1 MAKSRQRTGIESRK
15 TVHGGERHRA
25 AGIRVPGSNKRIHG
39 PWRPTLAAA
48 KADRARL
55 LAQRDVGAGVFI
67 DGSKLPA
74 FEDAAEAWL
83 AKCDAGEAW
92 ARGRT
97 PYAARTL
104 RDYRR
109 DLDLYVYPAFGA
121 TPVDRL
127 RRSTIQVLIDEIAA
141 VHSGQRAKNVITPVR
156 ACYRWLLGRYDDLTD
171 PTRGLDLPAGSKPR
185 TRTAT
190 PQELRALIAA
200 LDVGDRAVLAL
211 AAYAGLRYGELRAL
225 RRGSVRLDGSTPE
238 IAVTASI
245 DERDG
250 EKQPKT
256 IAGIRT
262 VPLFEPL
269 RPILV
274 EHFDWLDDDDD
285 LLLPGQRTGHGY
297 FRNTSFYRRAKA
309 AWGWEK
315 EDGKWTAARPGA
327 LQPIGLHEARH
338 SFASNAIAAGYDPAT
353 VAAWLGHAQ
362 ITTTLNRY
370 VKSSPIAADPTRM
383 NAWLRGDAVPEAV
396 PSAPRL
402 AA

>member
-15 TVHGGERHRA
+15 TAGGGERHRA
-25 AGIRVPGSNKRIHG
+25 AGIRVPGSTRRVHG
-39 PWRPTLAAA
+39 PWRESLAAA
-48 KADRARL
+48 RSDRARL
-55 LAQRDVGAGVFI
+55 LAQRDAGAGVFV
-67 DGSKLPA
+67 DGSRLPA
-74 FEDAAEAWL
+74 FEHAAEAWL
-83 AKCDAGEAW
+83 DRCERGEAW

-109 DLDLYVYPAFGA
+109 DLALYVYPAFGS
-121 TPVDRL
+121 TPVDRV
-127 RRSTIQVLIDEIAA
+127 RRSAIQALIDEITA
-141 VHSGQRAKNVITPVR
+141 VHSGQRAKNVVIPVR

-190 PQELRALIAA
+190 PNELRALIAA
-200 LDVGDRAVLAL
+200 LDIGDRAVLAL

-225 RRGSVRLDGSTPE
+225 RRGSVRLDGPRPE

-245 DERDG
+245 DDREG
-250 EKQPKT
+250 EKTPKT
-256 IAGIRT
+256 AAGVRT
-262 VPLFEPL
+262 VPVFDPL
-269 RPILV
+269 LSVLV
-274 EHFDWLDDDDD
+274 EHVGWLGDGDADDP
-285 LLLPGQRTGHGY
+285 LLPGKRTGSGR
-297 FRNTSFYRRAKA
+297 FRNTSFYRRAKPGWRA
-309 AWGWEK
+309 AGLE
-315 EDGKWTAARPGA
+315 
-327 LQPIGLHEARH
+327 PIGLHEARH

-383 NAWLRGDAVPEAV
+383 NAWLRDDAVPESV
-396 PSAPRL
+396 PTGL
-402 AA
+402 AQAA